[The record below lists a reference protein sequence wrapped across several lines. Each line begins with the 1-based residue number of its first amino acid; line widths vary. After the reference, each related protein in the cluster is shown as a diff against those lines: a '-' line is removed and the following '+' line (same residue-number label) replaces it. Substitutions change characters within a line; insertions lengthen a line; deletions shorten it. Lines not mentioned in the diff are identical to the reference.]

1 MGHLNEEFFR
11 LEERDEIERSVF
23 QSSIEDATGIE
34 IDITGTLL
42 DQEKSD
48 RKEGG
53 ENDAHGGSTFDFAEL
68 GDPLGE
74 ERGEDSGESGPEEHP
89 PTGSAS

>member
-34 IDITGTLL
+34 IDIAGTLL

-48 RKEGG
+48 RKQGG
-53 ENDAHGGSTFDFAEL
+53 ENDAHSGSTFDFTEL

-89 PTGSAS
+89 PTGAAS

>member
-34 IDITGTLL
+34 IDIAGTLL
-42 DQEKSD
+42 DQEKRFFS
-48 RKEGG
+48 
-53 ENDAHGGSTFDFAEL
+53 
-68 GDPLGE
+68 
-74 ERGEDSGESGPEEHP
+74 
-89 PTGSAS
+89 